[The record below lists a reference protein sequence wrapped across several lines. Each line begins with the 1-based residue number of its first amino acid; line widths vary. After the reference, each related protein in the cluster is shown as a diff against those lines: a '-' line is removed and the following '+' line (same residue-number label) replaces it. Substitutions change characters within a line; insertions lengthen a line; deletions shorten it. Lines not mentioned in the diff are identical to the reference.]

1 MLMDQEATTIKEE
14 EEIVSN
20 GTEVVD
26 TFNEILWIQLQTLK
40 ICQNKTMK

>member
-1 MLMDQEATTIKEE
+1 MLMDQEATTIK